1 MYDWAIYEGKQKRDD
16 YWRGERS
23 RVSKAFEE
31 YKKTNPYATQAEMED
46 YFKREAGGDAWMFQ
60 PQSEVLGKLA
70 SNNLAAKDK
79 AEMEANL
86 AEIDTRA
93 KLDKTLQE
101 QARSYILNAADTD
114 TPEMV
119 RAKMAQELNVQD
131 PSKLSFLTQGLMDRV
146 GKDVFFK
153 NIERIKEMAD
163 TFNVEIDAD
172 YLAEALNV
180 PLAAKKRY
188 FQMYQGYRANQKKK
202 NLQNNYLKIVEAAR
216 SYAASGTSN
225 SAAFLGNAASVFGIE
240 ITPALKAEIK
250 AIFDQAQA
258 KLKKEEDEKL
268 ATRRSKVYDDV
279 LKYFTSNDQLG
290 LVASMKDV
298 DKTEVED
305 YIRNRFSGFPDIDA
319 LLRDGGAFANLP
331 EQIHQERLRAAQALK
346 GAAKD
351 KAREEQAKQI
361 RTQRFDSI
369 KALADSGV
377 TDPRNLSSMIDVHMR
392 DADDD
397 AKRVMLL
404 ALREGIQS
412 AVAGYKLD
420 VSDIMQIA
428 SSSNLGNIISTRAA
442 DPNQVAQAIR
452 NSAVF
457 REVSKGKS
465 ADDARSAAQA
475 KNQDMFRKYNT
486 WDLYRTNEVEKNEN
500 DLFTNWR
507 NAVADVTGNNSMPQR
522 LKRRNLEALKTAL
535 KTRVEGLIDGFY
547 RDRAIA
553 MNGPSGFL
561 NVGEKWGGENPNYS
575 QEWEAELKTKFADA
589 DSEISLQLGAMGPPA
604 DAATVAA
611 GDKAIERL
619 FNVTSKR
626 VAGNQATYNV
636 TGVRMPTRSA
646 NAAYGG
652 WNYSNM
658 LGPNNASG
666 PVLGGAALTQLAS
679 AFKKAA
685 DMATRSQG
693 VADANALL
701 QSQNVTYAQL
711 EASHFFDSL
720 REYLI
725 NNHSR

>member
-172 YLAEALNV
+172 YLAEALNI
-180 PLAAKKRY
+180 PLTAKNRY

-202 NLQNNYLKIVEAAR
+202 NVQQNYLKIVEAAR
-216 SYAASGTSN
+216 SYAVRGESD
-225 SAAFLGNAASVFGIE
+225 SAAFLGNAESVYGIE
-240 ITPALKAEIK
+240 LTPELKAEVK
-250 AIFDQAQA
+250 VIFDQSQA

-268 ATRRSKVYDDV
+268 AQRRSTVYGDV
-279 LKYFTSNDQLG
+279 LSHFTSKDQLG
-290 LVASMKDV
+290 LVAGMKDV
-298 DKTEVED
+298 NQKQVED
-305 YIRNRFSGFPDIDA
+305 YIRTRFSGFPDIDA
-319 LLRDGGAFANLP
+319 LLKPGGAFEKLP
-331 EQIHQERLRAAQALK
+331 EQIHQERLRAAQVLK
-346 GAAKD
+346 GAAK
-351 KAREEQAKQI
+351 AETRAALAEQI
-361 RTQRFDSI
+361 RNQRFDST

-377 TDPRNLSSMIDVHMR
+377 TNPRNLSSMIDVLMPN
-392 DADDD
+392 
-397 AKRVMLL
+397 AKDTAKQGMLL
-404 ALREGIQS
+404 SLREGIQA

-428 SSSNLGNIISTRAA
+428 SSSNLKGVIQAGAA
-442 DPNQVAQAIR
+442 DSNQVAQAIR
-452 NSAVF
+452 NTQLF
-457 REVSKGKS
+457 RDVVKGKS

-475 KNQDMFRKYNT
+475 KNRDMFRKYNT
-486 WDLYRTNEVEKNEN
+486 WDAYKTNEVEKNEN
-500 DLFTNWR
+500 DLFANWR
-507 NAVADVTGNNSMPQR
+507 DAVAKVRDNDSMPQR
-522 LKRRNLEALKTAL
+522 LKKRNLEALQTSL
-535 KTRVEGLIDGFY
+535 KTRVDGFIDGFY

-553 MNGPSGFL
+553 TNGMRGFL
-561 NVGEKWGGENPNYS
+561 DVGEKWGGEDPNYS
-575 QEWEAELKTKFADA
+575 ATWEADLKVKFEAA
-589 DSEISLQLGAMGPPA
+589 NAEISRQIKAMGQPA
-604 DAATVAA
+604 DEATVAA
-611 GDKAIERL
+611 GDTAIERL

-626 VAGNQATYNV
+626 VAGNQTTYNV
-636 TGVRMPTRSA
+636 TSVRPTRSG
-646 NAAYGG
+646 NYGG

-658 LGPNNASG
+658 PGSG
-666 PVLGGAALTQLAS
+666 PVLGADALRGLAS

-685 DMATRSQG
+685 DMDTRSEG
-693 VADANALL
+693 VAAANALL
-701 QSQNVTYAQL
+701 QSQNVTYDQL
-711 EASHFFDSL
+711 EASQFFDSL
-720 REYLI
+720 RKYLI
-725 NNHSR
+725 RNHSR

>member
-1 MYDWAIYEGKQKRDD
+1 MYDWAVFEGKQKRDD

-119 RAKMAQELNVQD
+119 RERVAQELNVQD

-172 YLAEALNV
+172 YLAEALNI
-180 PLAAKKRY
+180 PLTAKNRY

-202 NLQNNYLKIVEAAR
+202 NLQKNYLQIVEAAR
-216 SYAASGTSN
+216 SYAVSGKSD
-225 SAAFLGNAASVFGIE
+225 SAAFLGNAASVYGIE

-268 ATRRSKVYDDV
+268 ATRRSTVYGEV

-298 DKTEVED
+298 DKTEVEN
-305 YIRNRFSGFPDIDA
+305 YIRTRFSGFPDIDA

-351 KAREEQAKQI
+351 KAREELAKQI
-361 RTQRFDSI
+361 RTQRFDST
-369 KALADSGV
+369 KALADSQV
-377 TDPRNLSSMIDVHMR
+377 TNSRNLSSMIDVHMR
-392 DADDD
+392 DADDS
-397 AKRVMLL
+397 AKQKMLL

-428 SSSNLGNIISTRAA
+428 SSSNLGNIISARAA
-442 DPNQVAQAIR
+442 DSNQVAQAIR

-507 NAVADVTGNNSMPQR
+507 DAVADVTRNDSMPQR

-575 QEWEAELKTKFADA
+575 QEWEAELQAKFAAA
-589 DSEISLQLGAMGPPA
+589 DTEISTQLEAMGEPA
-604 DAATVAA
+604 DEATVAA
-611 GDKAIERL
+611 GDTAIERL
-619 FNVTSKR
+619 FNVTSER
-626 VAGNQATYNV
+626 VAGDQATYNV

-646 NAAYGG
+646 NY
-652 WNYSNM
+652 NDYNM
-658 LGPNNASG
+658 FGPNNASG
-666 PVLGGAALTQLAS
+666 PVLGADALSRLAS
-679 AFKKAA
+679 AFRQAA
-685 DMATRSQG
+685 DMNTRSEG
-693 VADANALL
+693 VAAADALL
-701 QSQNVTYAQL
+701 RSQNVTYAQL
-711 EASHFFDSL
+711 EASQFFDSL

-725 NNHSR
+725 TNHSR